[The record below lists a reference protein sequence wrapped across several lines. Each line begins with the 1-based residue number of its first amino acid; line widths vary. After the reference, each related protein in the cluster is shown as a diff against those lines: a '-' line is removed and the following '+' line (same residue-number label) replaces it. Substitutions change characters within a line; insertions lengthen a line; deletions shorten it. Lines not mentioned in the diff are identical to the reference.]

1 MSRLDKAIIGLGADA
16 AISTSLHLVY
26 LKSKGERG
34 SSIWEAVQ
42 DWETDE
48 LSRGKNEGSTIATML
63 VEAFVL
69 DLISGAL
76 KQEAKRMAGEKEE
89 TK

>member
-1 MSRLDKAIIGLGADA
+1 MSRLDRAISDLDADA
-16 AISTSLHLVY
+16 AISTVLHIRY
-26 LKSKGERG
+26 LKSKGKCG

-42 DWETDE
+42 DWETNE
-48 LSRGKNEGSTIATML
+48 LSRDKSEESTLTTML

-69 DLISGAL
+69 DLISGTL
-76 KQEAKRMAGEKEE
+76 KQEAKRLAGEKEE

>member
-1 MSRLDKAIIGLGADA
+1 MNRLDKAINGLGTDA
-16 AISTSLHLVY
+16 VISTVLHIKY
-26 LKSKGERG
+26 LKSKGKCG
-34 SSIWEAVQ
+34 SSSWEAVQ
-42 DWETDE
+42 DWEAGE
-48 LSRGKNEGSTIATML
+48 LSRDKNEGSTIATML

-76 KQEAKRMAGEKEE
+76 KQEAKRMADEKEE